1 MRIAEA
7 IPQSADACVGFS
19 RSQLRPS
26 PCTSQIR
33 ATQMM
38 FPLRAK
44 KLKYLKW
51 RKGKR
56 PIVPTRVGRTEFE
69 TGYTVWERNGRL
81 LEYRALLVN
90 DDLKLQ

>member
-1 MRIAEA
+1 MPVLVSYEVSCAPVPAPRKYA
-7 IPQSADACVGFS
+7 Q
-19 RSQLRPS
+19 
-26 PCTSQIR
+26 
-33 ATQMM
+33 TQMM
-38 FPLRAK
+38 FPLSAK

-56 PIVPTRVGRTEFE
+56 LIVPTRVGRTEFE

-81 LEYRALLVN
+81 PEYRALLVT

>member
-1 MRIAEA
+1 MPVLVSYEVSCAPVPAPRKYA
-7 IPQSADACVGFS
+7 Q
-19 RSQLRPS
+19 
-26 PCTSQIR
+26 
-33 ATQMM
+33 TQMM

-56 PIVPTRVGRTEFE
+56 LIVPTRVGRTEFE
-69 TGYTVWERNGRL
+69 TGYTVWERNGHL
-81 LEYRALLVN
+81 PEYRALLVT